1 MQYCL
6 LMKDMTFM
14 PSSTRKKT
22 NHKVFLLTVQHFP
35 NSFKQNNNQAANC
48 VSFILFASH
57 KAFLYMKMR
66 GVFHLPDV
74 CATGQKDFDRLEK
87 SADGHNKG
95 KIQLLNTGRNYQ
107 HQYRLGAYPRIQIHN
122 GGQ

>member
-1 MQYCL
+1 
-6 LMKDMTFM
+6 M
-14 PSSTRKKT
+14 PSSTCKKP

-35 NSFKQNNNQAANC
+35 DSFKQDNNQAANC

-74 CATGQKDFDRLEK
+74 CATDQKDFDRLEK
-87 SADGHNKG
+87 SADGNLIKFNKG
-95 KIQLLNTGRNYQ
+95 KIQVLHTGRNYPL
-107 HQYRLGAYPRIQIHN
+107 HQYRLGAYPCIQIHDRA
-122 GGQ
+122 Q